1 MYPLLCHLVLT
12 LCLKEWIDGTRSLRY
27 VTALSEWRLTVNPL
41 LTSTAVHSGY
51 PALKQLPL
59 PRNGWFPPLMTLS
72 LVNAKCNTPGN
83 RPTQRDRYQR
93 ERSATSVAPA
103 NRSPFFSTP
112 PSRGDTFANNVWVLL
127 LGFCPP
133 QFASIDKSNRLCVG
147 SYGKSGCSSPSRK
160 ASMVRLG
167 GGSDFGELRSG
178 IYLETACLCTAK
190 ERTGACAALAELF
203 EVNTRSV
210 KCWARRA
217 QHNGEKRC
225 SEAPALWAFPAE
237 GGKMRRQRDC
247 PAGLV
252 GLVKPKG
259 ITSMDVCRGVSEL
272 LKPYRDSPE
281 RGPALLGEDDLPFG
295 PSQPGGGVRERHGG
309 KGRRKTGV
317 GHGGTLDPAATGV
330 LVLGIGEGTKRLRH
344 FLTGWKQ
351 YKAVVRLG
359 VATDTLDCEGR
370 VVAEEDWRHVTLA
383 KLKSVLPSFLGK
395 QLQQPPLF
403 SAKRVN
409 GVRMYDIARS
419 LQEQQDRRSQNTFP
433 HIDEQADSH
442 EFFGHRPEGRQAS
455 VAPLALRQQLA
466 EALRPHASGGRS
478 STLQQAVLKHTSLP
492 KPCEIEISKL
502 EVVDEDQFEMPQFA
516 ISVTC
521 SKGTYIR
528 QLAADIAVRCGTVGH
543 LTDLTRTFQAPF
555 RLEDCVEFEGLTAD
569 RLLRRLIPVQVVD
582 RILRE
587 KQR

>member
-1 MYPLLCHLVLT
+1 
-12 LCLKEWIDGTRSLRY
+12 
-27 VTALSEWRLTVNPL
+27 
-41 LTSTAVHSGY
+41 
-51 PALKQLPL
+51 
-59 PRNGWFPPLMTLS
+59 
-72 LVNAKCNTPGN
+72 
-83 RPTQRDRYQR
+83 
-93 ERSATSVAPA
+93 
-103 NRSPFFSTP
+103 
-112 PSRGDTFANNVWVLL
+112 
-127 LGFCPP
+127 
-133 QFASIDKSNRLCVG
+133 
-147 SYGKSGCSSPSRK
+147 
-160 ASMVRLG
+160 MVRLG

-317 GHGGTLDPAATGV
+317 GHGGTLDPAA
-330 LVLGIGEGTKRLRH
+330 
-344 FLTGWKQ
+344 TGWKQ

-543 LTDLTRTFQAPF
+543 LTDLVSGAKHDPEPHCGVFLVRTWFRQWCQQVSLLFGSFNTMLQTRTFQAPF